1 MSEYD
6 LHREGVSLRE
16 LDPGPLVSE
25 VGVKREE
32 VEKRGSVVMD
42 PQEFSDVLRNVIISV
57 KNEDRQDLIVD
68 DKGNVVKK

>member
-1 MSEYD
+1 MSEFD
-6 LHREGVSLRE
+6 LHRGGFSLRE

-42 PQEFSDVLRNVIISV
+42 PQEFSDVLKNVIMSV
-57 KNEDRQDLIVD
+57 KTEDKQDVIVY